1 MAKTGE
7 SRRRG
12 VPPAS
17 KPLFIAAVR
26 YGDGGSELFRI
37 EHANDLDDA
46 RQVLMAAVMNV
57 RIALIAESTKVRDAS
72 R

>member
-1 MAKTGE
+1 MAKTGYGRTR
-7 SRRRG
+7 S

-46 RQVLMAAVMNV
+46 RQVLMDTLMNV
-57 RIALIAESTKVRDAS
+57 RIALIAESGKVRDAS